1 MLLSFLNAF
10 AYSSQVPWL
19 HATYAVLGAILF
31 TLVGVK
37 HPPCVISCGCFCGSL
52 LIPSTVPGVRHSDVA
67 REQALHH
74 KPRGIHICHPQHL
87 PGHCLPVQLPAA
99 DLGRRT
105 RVTLPGQPVHRMSP
119 TTSRFWFFKPIH
131 EHSPSADSGHV
142 EIQPFWFLHLT
153 KNGHKHLKIL
163 YDNISYLCSY
173 Q

>member
-10 AYSSQVPWL
+10 AYSPQVPWL

-52 LIPSTVPGVRHSDVA
+52 LIPSAVPGVRHSDVA

-87 PGHCLPVQLPAA
+87 PGHRLPVQLPAA

-105 RVTLPGQPVHRMSP
+105 RVTLPGRPVHHPVRPPGYLIPSTN
-119 TTSRFWFFKPIH
+119 TTALLIQVTWRFSHFGSCT
-131 EHSPSADSGHV
+131 SPSYSV
-142 EIQPFWFLHLT
+142 FLMDLA
-153 KNGHKHLKIL
+153 GG
-163 YDNISYLCSY
+163 
-173 Q
+173 